1 MREQLEWMEL
11 CLGMEEEPTGSFWF
25 RIKGGIKVG
34 VFYRPPDQEEQ
45 VDCDLYR
52 QMGKQPH
59 SQSLVLMGDFNH
71 VDYLLEGQHS
81 QIKALQEV
89 PGEL

>member
-34 VFYRPPDQEEQ
+34 VFYRPPDQEEKWI
-45 VDCDLYR
+45 VTFIDD
-52 QMGKQPH
+52 GKTASH

-81 QIKALQEV
+81 
-89 PGEL
+89 